1 MYDRKCPV
9 MYLIKNNFIY
19 RVLADFLQNKHGNLV
34 HIHVP
39 VHAFPKSLKCAQVSE
54 SKLSL

>member
-9 MYLIKNNFIY
+9 MYLITNNFIY

-34 HIHVP
+34 HIHV
-39 VHAFPKSLKCAQVSE
+39 HAFPKSLKCAQVSE